1 MAAVHHWGVGI
12 KRPCRSWWTLA
23 GMEARAISV
32 KVWASRT
39 SRKGE
44 TLGSGEMTEDRM
56 TPAGKDEGGEGGE
69 EIKGECCLKCAATGC
84 SDKWRPSLLTV
95 VLLHGSRRRDKHR
108 LRGETRLLTPFMVF
122 PGHHVHLRQLSAEK
136 RKSIIYP

>member
-1 MAAVHHWGVGI
+1 MAAVNHWGAGI

-32 KVWASRT
+32 KVRASRT

-56 TPAGKDEGGEGGE
+56 TPTGKDEGGEGGE
-69 EIKGECCLKCAATGC
+69 EI
-84 SDKWRPSLLTV
+84 
-95 VLLHGSRRRDKHR
+95 
-108 LRGETRLLTPFMVF
+108 
-122 PGHHVHLRQLSAEK
+122 
-136 RKSIIYP
+136 